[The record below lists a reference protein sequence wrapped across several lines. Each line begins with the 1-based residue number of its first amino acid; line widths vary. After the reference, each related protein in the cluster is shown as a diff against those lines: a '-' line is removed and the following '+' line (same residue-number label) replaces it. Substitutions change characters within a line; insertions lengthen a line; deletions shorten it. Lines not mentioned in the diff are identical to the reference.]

1 MYVLCTVIK
10 EELLEYIR
18 EAPTLKVFY
27 DNLVTLFSKKG
38 DIASNYS

>member
-1 MYVLCTVIK
+1 MYVLRTVIE

-27 DNLVTLFSKKG
+27 CTLVTLFSKKS
-38 DIASNYS
+38 DTASNYS